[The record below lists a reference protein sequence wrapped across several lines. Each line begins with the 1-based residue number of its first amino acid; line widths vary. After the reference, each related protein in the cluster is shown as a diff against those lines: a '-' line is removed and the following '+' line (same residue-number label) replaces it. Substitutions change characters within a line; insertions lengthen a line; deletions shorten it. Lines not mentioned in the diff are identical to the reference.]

1 MDAGISA
8 AYSLLTVW
16 TMGRAETWT
25 IAADGS
31 NLCQWVGIGV
41 CYWYDSWLRILIH
54 MTTCCRKPPQ
64 MHSTTRAVYP
74 EHNQSSI
81 LTLSVPKWQVPTQKQ
96 NDPTDDASATR
107 SDRGNRGTSY
117 PCLDWIKTTRTM
129 SLQIPVT
136 VSFLLLVV
144 LLFISSTH
152 STCGLLCTVSVSGCI
167 STI

>member
-1 MDAGISA
+1 MNLKFENDRKHCALQISWKDFGA
-8 AYSLLTVW
+8 WLSRHGASLIR
-16 TMGRAETWT
+16 GRKIGGQFWKF
-25 IAADGS
+25 G
-31 NLCQWVGIGV
+31 NLICSSHLWVP
-41 CYWYDSWLRILIH
+41 CLI
-54 MTTCCRKPPQ
+54 
-64 MHSTTRAVYP
+64 RAVYP

-117 PCLDWIKTTRTM
+117 PCLDWIKTTRTI

-136 VSFLLLVV
+136 VSFLLLVL
-144 LLFISSTH
+144 LLFISSTY

>member
-1 MDAGISA
+1 
-8 AYSLLTVW
+8 
-16 TMGRAETWT
+16 MGGWKLAHLSSIRA
-25 IAADGS
+25 I
-31 NLCQWVGIGV
+31 
-41 CYWYDSWLRILIH
+41 
-54 MTTCCRKPPQ
+54 CCRPVGKLCGFAFNLRKLGRRWSRWHRYQNEDAEVWSGVLQNAWPVYP
-64 MHSTTRAVYP
+64 TIIRAVYP

-136 VSFLLLVV
+136 VSLLLLVV
-144 LLFISSTH
+144 LLFISSTY